1 MIEQGDFDFENRFVA
16 PQHIESDG
24 DEGDDFELSLRPKT
38 LSEYIGQDK
47 VKENMSVYIQ
57 AAKKRGE
64 SLDHILLYG
73 PPGLGKTTLSTI
85 IAHEMG
91 VNIRTTSGPAIEKPG
106 DLAAIL
112 TNLEK
117 GDVLFIDEIHRLS
130 RQVEEVLYPALE
142 DYALDIIMGKGP
154 AARSIRIYLE
164 KFTLIG
170 ATTRSGQ
177 LSAPLRDR
185 FGVIERLELYTPE
198 QLCEIIMRSAVIL
211 GVPCDKDGAMELAS
225 RSRGTP
231 RIANR
236 FLKRVRD
243 FADIMGD
250 GRVTRE
256 IAKLALDK
264 LDVDDLG
271 LDSLDRRMLE
281 MIIKGYGGGPVGL
294 DTLASAIGEE
304 AVTLEDVCEPY
315 LMQLG
320 FISRT
325 PRGRCATML
334 AYKHLGIMKDE
345 QTTLL

>member
-1 MIEQGDFDFENRFVA
+1 MIEKSDFDIENRIVA
-16 PQHIESDG
+16 PKQIEADTT
-24 DEGDDFELSLRPKT
+24 DDFEISLRPKT
-38 LSEYIGQDK
+38 LAEYIGQEK
-47 VKENMSVYIQ
+47 VKENLSIYIQ
-57 AAKKRGE
+57 AAKNRGD

-117 GDVLFIDEIHRLS
+117 GDVLFIDEMHRLS

-154 AARSIRIYLE
+154 AARSIRIELN
-164 KFTLIG
+164 KFTLVG
-170 ATTRSGQ
+170 ATTRAGQ
-177 LSAPLRDR
+177 LTSPLRDR
-185 FGVIERLELYTPE
+185 FGVIERLELYNTE

-211 GVPCDKDGAMELAS
+211 GVPCDRDGAMELAS

-243 FADIMGD
+243 FAEVMGD
-250 GRVTRE
+250 GRITKD
-256 IAKLALDK
+256 IARIALDRME
-264 LDVDDLG
+264 VDRLG
-271 LDSLDRRMLE
+271 LDNLDRRMLN

-325 PRGRCATML
+325 PRGRCATQL
-334 AYKHLGIMKDE
+334 AYEHLGILKDG
-345 QTTLL
+345 QTTML

>member
-1 MIEQGDFDFENRFVA
+1 MIEKGDFDIENRIVA
-16 PQHIESDG
+16 TKQTEADTT
-24 DEGDDFELSLRPKT
+24 DDFEINLRPKT
-38 LSEYIGQDK
+38 LAEYIGQEK
-47 VKENMSVYIQ
+47 VKENLSVYIQ
-57 AAKKRGE
+57 AAKKRGD

-154 AARSIRIYLE
+154 AARSIRIELN
-164 KFTLIG
+164 KFTLVG
-170 ATTRSGQ
+170 ATTRAGQ
-177 LSAPLRDR
+177 LTSPLRDR
-185 FGVIERLELYTPE
+185 FGVIERLELYSPE

-211 GVPCDKDGAMELAS
+211 GVPCDREGALELAS

-243 FADIMGD
+243 FAEVMGN
-250 GRVTRE
+250 GKVTKD
-256 IAKLALDK
+256 IAKIALDRME
-264 LDVDDLG
+264 VDRLG
-271 LDSLDRRMLE
+271 LDNLDRRMLS

-325 PRGRCATML
+325 PRGRCATQL
-334 AYKHLGIMKDE
+334 AYDHLGILKDG
-345 QTTLL
+345 QTTL

>member
-1 MIEQGDFDFENRFVA
+1 MIENSEFDFDDRYVS
-16 PQHIESDG
+16 PSPISSDG
-24 DEGDDFELSLRPKT
+24 GDDFEVTLRPKT

-47 VKENMSVYIQ
+47 VKENMNVYIQ
-57 AAKKRGE
+57 AAKKRGD

-154 AARSIRIYLE
+154 AARSIRIELN

-198 QLCEIIMRSAVIL
+198 QLCEIILRSAVIL
-211 GVPCDKDGAMELAS
+211 GVPCEKAGAAELAS

-243 FADIMGD
+243 FADVIGD
-250 GRVTRE
+250 GRITKE

-271 LDSLDRRMLE
+271 LDRLDRRMLE

-320 FISRT
+320 FIART
-325 PRGRCATML
+325 PRGRCATQL
-334 AYKHLGIMKDE
+334 AYKHLGILPDG
-345 QTTLL
+345 QTML